1 MCDSVTWLHG
11 PANLVQRSS
20 NAAVPSAA
28 GQRQPWSVKS
38 SPCLDSCSQVTGVND
53 IAFSTQQFPGK
64 PRFSGAY
71 ANPEDFFLSFVDG
84 TVRFCYVVEK
94 RPRRLAGPLAAL
106 LAPPWH
112 EPKSFFYFQLEGR
125 QSRTLGHR
133 IRAQYPL
140 CTSGRN

>member
-94 RPRRLAGPLAAL
+94 DQGGWRDPWQHCLRLRGMSPSHSFTFNWKGASLGP
-106 LAPPWH
+106 
-112 EPKSFFYFQLEGR
+112 
-125 QSRTLGHR
+125 
-133 IRAQYPL
+133 
-140 CTSGRN
+140 